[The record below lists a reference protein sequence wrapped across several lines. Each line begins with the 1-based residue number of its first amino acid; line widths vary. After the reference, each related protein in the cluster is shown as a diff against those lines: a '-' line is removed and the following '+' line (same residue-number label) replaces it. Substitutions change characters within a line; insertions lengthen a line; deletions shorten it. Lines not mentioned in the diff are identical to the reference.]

1 MQLRICIFLLYA
13 VLCIT
18 ILILLHLF
26 YFYSAF
32 NCCIFFFSSS
42 PGPNRTS
49 LVVPYFLTP
58 PQFPPYLFL
67 FLSFSSFP
75 LRLPPTPTP
84 VSRSNVLVAMSLN
97 GLDNPTV
104 LEAYQTVLTEAG
116 GW

>member
-1 MQLRICIFLLYA
+1 MSSYTYHDTLPMPTPIPVRIGNLNILFLHFFLLPEP
-13 VLCIT
+13 
-18 ILILLHLF
+18 LL
-26 YFYSAF
+26 
-32 NCCIFFFSSS
+32 
-42 PGPNRTS
+42 
-49 LVVPYFLTP
+49 
-58 PQFPPYLFL
+58 PQ